1 MTLSPMNKN
10 VDIKFSAYDSFLESS
25 STGTFKVERLDIQI
39 MQRFVGAIKTKGHT
53 KNRSTSIKSNMGR
66 RKL

>member
-39 MQRFVGAIKTKGHT
+39 MQRFAGAIKTKGHT
-53 KNRSTSIKSNMGR
+53 KNR
-66 RKL
+66 